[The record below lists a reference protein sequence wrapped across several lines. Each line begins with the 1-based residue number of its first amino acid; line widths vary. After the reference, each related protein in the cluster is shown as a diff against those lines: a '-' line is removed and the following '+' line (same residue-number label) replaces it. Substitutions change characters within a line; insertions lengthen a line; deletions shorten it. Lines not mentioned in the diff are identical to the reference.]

1 MTASFSGRSLV
12 VAAEPYVGELRHAK
26 GLRGLEGAA
35 LLPLPAEAPLPGE
48 LLTRVRV
55 IVLEVD
61 AASEP
66 SLARLSQVRVAHPGV
81 TIIAAVQQADVSLTR
96 ALIRQGIS
104 DVAQLP
110 FVAHDLSEQVLDALS
125 REAERLPS
133 ANLGKLVTVL
143 RASGGCG
150 ATSLLTHL
158 GEAIPRLSA
167 GSKKVCLVDLDIQGG
182 DIASYLGVEPQVT
195 VDALLE
201 AGSRLDQ
208 ELVRSAITETSH
220 GFDIIAAPEDI
231 AKIDTIN
238 VDHLLT
244 TLKMVR
250 SLYDVV
256 LVDLP
261 AAWTDWSLSVVNSAD
276 RILLIT
282 DTSISSLRQ
291 AKRRLRL
298 LRSID
303 IAKSRIEVVVN
314 RLERRLFRGV
324 GTADVADTLDCQ
336 VISSLTLEPSALR
349 AAQDQGLLITESQ
362 GKTRFAADV
371 DGIAEL
377 LIDSAKGG

>member
-12 VAAEPYVGELRHAK
+12 VAAEPYIDELRLAK

-35 LLPLPAEAPLPGE
+35 LLPLSADAPLPDE
-48 LLTRVRV
+48 LLARVRV
-55 IVLEVD
+55 VVLEVD

-66 SLARLSQVRVAHPGV
+66 SLARLSQIRVAHPGV

-110 FVAHDLSEQVLDALS
+110 FVAQDLSEQVLDALS

-238 VDHLLT
+238 VDHLLA
-244 TLKMVR
+244 TLRMVR
-250 SLYDVV
+250 SLYDIV

-276 RILLIT
+276 RIVLLT

-362 GKTRFAADV
+362 GKTRFATDV

>member
-1 MTASFSGRSLV
+1 MTASISGRSLV
-12 VAAEPYVGELRHAK
+12 VAAEPYIDELHLAK

-35 LLPLPAEAPLPGE
+35 LLPLPADAPLPDE
-48 LLTRVRV
+48 LLARVRV

-61 AASEP
+61 ATSEP

-81 TIIAAVQQADVSLTR
+81 TIIAAVRHADLSLTR
-96 ALIRQGIS
+96 ALIRQGIV

-110 FVAHDLSEQVLDALS
+110 FNAHDLSEQVLDALS

-167 GSKKVCLVDLDIQGG
+167 GSKRVCLVDLDIQGG

-220 GFDIIAAPEDI
+220 GFDIIAAPEHI
-231 AKIDTIN
+231 AKIDTMN
-238 VDHLLT
+238 VDHLLA

-250 SLYDVV
+250 SLYDIV

-276 RILLIT
+276 RILLLT

-324 GTADVADTLDCQ
+324 GTADVADALDCQ

-362 GKTRFAADV
+362 GRTRFATDV